1 MIASAKFFGLPIKR
15 RHGAALALALGLAG
29 VLSVAT
35 VSKLDFGQAVGSAVG
50 KGLNGIETVAAMLA
64 ERSPGPRPDGA
75 LAALKHKRQAALHER
90 SSAAPGP
97 VGPLA
102 TIMAA
107 PLVPPIV
114 ALPPVATPLFNVVG
128 PPPVVVPAAVGA
140 PGGPPG
146 GVPSIAP
153 PGGGGGGGI
162 VVPPIITS
170 ETPVAPVTPLTPATP
185 VPEPASWAMMLLGL
199 GLLGFAARR
208 RSPAATR

>member
-35 VSKLDFGQAVGSAVG
+35 
-50 KGLNGIETVAAMLA
+50 
-64 ERSPGPRPDGA
+64 
-75 LAALKHKRQAALHER
+75 
-90 SSAAPGP
+90 
-97 VGPLA
+97 
-102 TIMAA
+102 
-107 PLVPPIV
+107 
-114 ALPPVATPLFNVVG
+114 PLFNVVG
-128 PPPVVVPAAVGA
+128 PPPVVVPAAVGM